1 METTQSTCRKYIDQ
15 IFIYYLCICIL
26 IVLIFLFLID
36 SKTVSGTNR
45 SLSPSSS
52 SQPLPTT
59 GNQFRPQTASPRE
72 SSSLLNGHGI
82 GSQSHNSH
90 QYHPKSSSSTITCKS
105 NLTSPVNTSIHISSS
120 NGLSPNLR
128 NSFKNILDKGTLS
141 PSIYRRNQRTTPPTP
156 FDGNNQSPSSS
167 AASSQHCSPSAF
179 SFVASGNSDSRDS
192 TSFPLNRNSTYSN
205 QPTPPDEDS
214 NSSVFS
220 NHSID
225 GPMPANPARS
235 LLDDSI
241 TSLNNDSKR
250 KRSTNRKR
258 KTMEI
263 ENDSL
268 RENLNSIKNSQGGR
282 RLQSTQELVQKL
294 KLGTSMT
301 MNNNDHPVVKQQ
313 QHHFISLSASSSPH
327 LPFKDDENGPRSKR
341 TKTKLNGVYK
351 NGFHHHDEN
360 TLGDFESAIFKSLP
374 TSPTLISLRS
384 KNNHSANTSPALI
397 SNPSF
402 DGDDD
407 DDIDEDDEQTF
418 SSVGKITNQSDMIPS
433 PIDGVS
439 LDFVSVNNKQRKT
452 SVNNVE
458 RDIMEIYAKLP
469 QIRPEDVE
477 LRKVFKFDPDVPP
490 PDDDDDGDLFDESNE
505 VTVEGK
511 VEDNVLNDDEY
522 EIFEYNEEYE
532 TETDE
537 EVEVTDDEDVVDDDN
552 ESKSNA
558 KGMDDIASCV
568 LNSKDDVDNNHRE
581 PNTTMGD
588 IFKCDNT
595 DPMTR
600 DEENVKRGPMLTS
613 NSVDDHDDQ
622 QSNQQSMMINDE
634 NRFENNDQ
642 NLRLYKIEDDDV
654 QQSQSPDFTNVSC
667 DQYSNKD
674 NDDDHTISCSN
685 NNTVKNEVDQL
696 QHKQIE
702 LDGLDLLYPE
712 EEYLTDIDL
721 LSSDK
726 SVSNDPFFK
735 IDDPNPIF
743 VDLPIPSTNSETP
756 ISTPQET
763 VSTTETTKS
772 PEKCESLP
780 SPPQQCS
787 TMSQSNPPSISEP
800 DSPMDTSNS
809 SMDEQDDDKNGKDST
824 DSSNV
829 DQLKD
834 DDENSNVLIDD
845 SNTKPKRTK
854 RIVIR
859 VMKKKFRKCFSRSKV
874 KRSLVD
880 RIAGEHWESVNGN
893 YDKDGVWHDFGEMT
907 SAYVLR
913 GGENASND
921 DEDNVLHILPY
932 VNYTW

>member
-1 METTQSTCRKYIDQ
+1 MQQLLERYKDRLVQALDDQYNVKDLDEVKRIISVLERTHVTREDLERTRLGKYINEFRRKTTDKD
-15 IFIYYLCICIL
+15 LAKRAKKL
-26 IVLIFLFLID
+26 IKTWQSLTIVPSSNAIHSNSTTPNAALTSPFNLNSNAVQSPYSNLSNDSSSYAANNISSYAPGSGVVQNGVNGKGSSTTNNTNANGNNSHPALWRLRNQHVEN
-36 SKTVSGTNR
+36 SKTISGTNR

-360 TLGDFESAIFKSLP
+360 TLGDFESAIFK
-374 TSPTLISLRS
+374 
-384 KNNHSANTSPALI
+384 K
-397 SNPSF
+397 
-402 DGDDD
+402 
-407 DDIDEDDEQTF
+407 
-418 SSVGKITNQSDMIPS
+418 
-433 PIDGVS
+433 
-439 LDFVSVNNKQRKT
+439 
-452 SVNNVE
+452 
-458 RDIMEIYAKLP
+458 
-469 QIRPEDVE
+469 
-477 LRKVFKFDPDVPP
+477 
-490 PDDDDDGDLFDESNE
+490 
-505 VTVEGK
+505 
-511 VEDNVLNDDEY
+511 
-522 EIFEYNEEYE
+522 YE

-552 ESKSNA
+552 ESKSNT

-588 IFKCDNT
+588 IFKCDNN

-654 QQSQSPDFTNVSC
+654 QQSQSPDITNVSC

-809 SMDEQDDDKNGKDST
+809 SMDEQDDDKNSKDST